1 LHTQWH
7 PGTPT
12 PPRARLASFPAERT
26 HQQLLRATTSVESRS
41 RDVDQSQ
48 SNSVNLSGAP
58 RLAQEG
64 GANFSVGQ
72 RQLLSL
78 ARAMLKGCSVI
89 VMDEA
94 TANVSVAV

>member
-1 LHTQWH
+1 
-7 PGTPT
+7 
-12 PPRARLASFPAERT
+12 
-26 HQQLLRATTSVESRS
+26 VESRS
-41 RDVDQSQ
+41 RDVDHSP